1 MNAATRVD
9 QRAPRDSQLAWFIPR
24 STWRRIV
31 LVSGAIALALSPLY
45 TEDSAWIG
53 VGIFLTVAVAWHT
66 IEARNAL
73 PWLPG
78 LIVLS
83 ACVQWILAPWA
94 AYHLPL
100 TSPSSGMAVGPAEYF
115 SYAIATLIALAIG
128 LYLPTLR
135 YGRIAVHRAHPKVGA
150 NLRPLRLT
158 SEVFVVVGAFAS
170 MAIAGGMVGGGL
182 KFAVYLVS
190 ILGFV
195 GALGLALLRVPGWQ
209 WRAIVPFAFVAYRA
223 AADGSFLEFL
233 FWVVYFAASVAYQY
247 RVKMRILVPFAL
259 IGAFAVVTING
270 YKNFYRESIR
280 MTGADSDVRA
290 GLTADALLELVKA
303 PGRVL
308 SPQSLSFSVNRLNMG
323 WVTSRALAWTPRIEP
338 FANGETVETA
348 LRAALLPR
356 LIDNDKYV
364 AGGKD
369 NTPRFTGVQL
379 YNQTSINLGVAAE
392 MYVNYGLRL
401 GAVAVFVY
409 ALLVGWM
416 FSLFVRWSRSSQLW
430 WAWAPYVLFSTLSAE
445 GGLGET
451 LNQLVKSA
459 FVMMLVIAVAPGWSR
474 LWRELRR
481 GRRTKTAVGIL
492 EPRGIP

>member
-1 MNAATRVD
+1 VTDVGRVD
-9 QRAPRDSQLAWFIPR
+9 SRAWRGNELTWFIPR
-24 STWRRIV
+24 NTWRKIV
-31 LVSGAIALALSPLY
+31 LVSAAIAFAALPLY
-45 TEDSAWIG
+45 SDDSPWIG
-53 VGIFLTVAVAWHT
+53 VGIFVTIAVAWHT
-66 IEARNAL
+66 IEARNVL

-78 LIVLS
+78 LVVLS

-100 TSPSSGMAVGPAEYF
+100 VTPSSGMAVGPAEYF
-115 SYAIATLIALAIG
+115 SFAIATLIALVMG
-128 LYLPTLR
+128 VYLPTLK
-135 YGRIAVHRAHPKVGA
+135 YGRIAVHRAQLRVDA

-158 SEVFVVVGAFAS
+158 SEVFVVVGAVAS
-170 MAIAGGMVGGGL
+170 IAMVGGMVGGGL

-209 WRAIVPFAFVAYRA
+209 WRALVPFAFVAYRA
-223 AADGSFLEFL
+223 AAEGSFLEFL

-259 IGAFAVVTING
+259 IGAFAVITING

-280 MTGADSDVRA
+280 MTGADSDERA
-290 GLTADALLELVKA
+290 GMTADALLELVKA

-308 SPQSLSFSVNRLNMG
+308 SPQSLWFSVNRLNMG
-323 WVTSRALAWTPRIEP
+323 WVTSRALAWTPRVEP
-338 FANGETVETA
+338 FANGETVATA
-348 LRAALLPR
+348 IRAALVPR
-356 LIDNDKYV
+356 VLDNNKYV

-369 NTPRFTGVQL
+369 NTPRFTGIQL

-392 MYVNYGLRL
+392 MYVNYGLQL
-401 GAVAVFVY
+401 GVFAVFVY
-409 ALLVGWM
+409 ALLVGWI

-459 FVMMLVIAVAPGWSR
+459 FVMVIVIAVAPGWSR

-481 GRRTKTAVGIL
+481 GRRTNTAVKFLGPQGI
-492 EPRGIP
+492 R